1 VVERVG
7 PILRYRNFTQIN
19 LWVFRL
25 ILAFSIE
32 SLAAAYADAS
42 KRKAVQTYLSRV
54 NTGAYIG

>member
-1 VVERVG
+1 MG

-25 ILAFSIE
+25 IFAFSIE